1 MSLGMKVAQSSIR
14 PLIDELL
21 VKGFSAKKI
30 ARQLYESNQEET
42 FSEGTIADYRA
53 NFFRAGDSPLM
64 QVVKVTQDLGANEPP
79 PSNDHETLA
88 QHFTFKSTKFDL
100 DLLYERIAKLKTLAD
115 AHPDDD
121 QYDNRIKSYMDQAE
135 KIRGRVFKHQY
146 EQIRRAIMLTVGKK
160 ICMAAVSIFLPYIPA
175 EKRNEA
181 VSRFESMIGP
191 LLDIRK
197 LPDAPGEVDIVGDNP
212 AAVPPAAKPT
222 IVDDLP
228 PAPPSESDGDQG

>member
-1 MSLGMKVAQSSIR
+1 MSLGMKISTSSLR
-14 PLIDELL
+14 PMIDELL
-21 VKGFSAKKI
+21 LRGLSAKKI
-30 ARQLYESNQEET
+30 ARHLYESGQEET

-53 NFFRAGDSPLM
+53 NFFRQGDSPLM
-64 QVVKVTQDLGANEPP
+64 QVVKVTQDLGDNEPP

-88 QHFTFKSTKFDL
+88 QHFTFKSTKTDL
-100 DLLYERIAKLKTLAD
+100 DLLYERIEKLKVLAD

-135 KIRGRVFKHQY
+135 KIRNRVFKFQY

-175 EKRNEA
+175 EKRTEA
-181 VSRFESMIGP
+181 VQRFESMIGP

-197 LPDAPGEVDIVGDNP
+197 LPDAPGNVDVAGDNP
-212 AAVPPAAKPT
+212 AAVPPDDY
-222 IVDDLP
+222 DDLP
-228 PAPPSESDGDQG
+228 TSSPNNGNQG